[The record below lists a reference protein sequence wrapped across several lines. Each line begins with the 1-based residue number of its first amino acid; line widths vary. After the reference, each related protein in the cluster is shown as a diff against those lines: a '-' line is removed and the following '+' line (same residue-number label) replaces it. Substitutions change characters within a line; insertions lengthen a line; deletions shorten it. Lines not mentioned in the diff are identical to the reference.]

1 MKPRMILGK
10 RGAKI
15 SKTSVVISTY
25 NDAEYLKRL
34 IPTVI
39 NQSLKPLEII
49 IIDDGSKDD
58 MAEDVINLFIDLT
71 DIPIVFKKKENCT
84 YL

>member
-1 MKPRMILGK
+1 MILGK
-10 RGAKI
+10 RGTKI

-39 NQSLKPLEII
+39 NQSL
-49 IIDDGSKDD
+49 
-58 MAEDVINLFIDLT
+58 NLPFFIHGFILHLNG
-71 DIPIVFKKKENCT
+71 ICFLMI
-84 YL
+84 